1 MSNTIVHI
9 LLLSDIC
16 ANICQYT
23 ELNIYKLSPIKF
35 QMNHNEI
42 KLFSPAT
49 VANVACGFDVLGF
62 CLDTVGDE
70 MVIRKVDKKGIRI
83 TKIEGFKLP
92 FETELNVAGV
102 SALAMYQ
109 ELQPDCGFEIEIKKN
124 IKPGSGI
131 GSSAASAVGSVYG
144 INALLESP
152 LNKTQLT
159 RFAMKGEA
167 FASGS
172 EHADNIAPALFG
184 GFTLV
189 KSVNPLEILQIPSP
203 DNLYVTI
210 IHPQIEIKTA
220 ISRAILPKNIAL
232 QDAVTQWAN
241 VGSFIHSLHTSDY
254 PLMKRSLHDV
264 IIEPHRSK
272 LIPHYDEVKKQT
284 LNVGALGTNISG
296 SGPSIFSLCE
306 GIKTA
311 NQVKDVMRKIYSN
324 TGIDF
329 DIHVSKMNTQGVKV
343 L

>member
-1 MSNTIVHI
+1 MKKS
-9 LLLSDIC
+9 
-16 ANICQYT
+16 
-23 ELNIYKLSPIKF
+23 
-35 QMNHNEI
+35 EI

-49 VANVACGFDVLGF
+49 VANVACGFDVLGL
-62 CLDTVGDE
+62 CLDTIGDE
-70 MVIRKVDKKGIRI
+70 MVVRKVDKKGVRI

-144 INALLESP
+144 INVLLGSP

-159 RFAMKGEA
+159 QFAIKGEA
-167 FASGS
+167 LASGS

-189 KSVNPLEILQIPSP
+189 KSVSPLEILQIPSP

-220 ISRAILPKNIAL
+220 ISRAILPKNVPLKNAII
-232 QDAVTQWAN
+232 QWAN

-254 PLMKRSLHDV
+254 PLMQRSLHDV

-272 LIPHYDEVKKQT
+272 LIPHYNEVKQQT

-306 GIKTA
+306 GIENA
-311 NQVKDVMRKIYSN
+311 NKVRDVMRNIYSN
-324 TGIDF
+324 TGIEF
-329 DIHVSKMNTQGVKV
+329 DVHVSKINTQGVKI